1 MRLIL
6 SSLLLLAALNA
17 AAAQLPETV
26 KQALRRAHIPLSSV
40 SILVQEVGANKPAI
54 AINAGRPMNP
64 ASTMK
69 LLTSIAALDTLGPA
83 YRWKTEAYLDG
94 KLDNGVLHGNL
105 VFKGYGDPKL
115 TLEEFW
121 MWLRELRQRG
131 LRDIQGDVVLD
142 SGYFAPI
149 QQDPGTFDDDPTRAY
164 NAEPDA
170 LLLNFNAIH
179 VHLIPQGH
187 SAEALVEPALAGYD
201 VQDNVTTSRR
211 MGCHGISDAVDAH
224 LSGHTIVLDGVIPAD
239 CGELDAYYSLLPHD
253 QYFFAVFKALWQE
266 LGGSVNGTSRSG
278 PVPADATLYSR
289 HESPELAQMVRDM
302 NKFSNNLMAR
312 QLFLTLG
319 AADNGSEDA
328 PQAAGPTAMQR
339 GGDISADAPAP
350 ATPALAPPDAAV
362 PASVGRSIARM
373 HQWLQSRQMRFPELV
388 LENGSGL
395 SRKERISARH
405 LAALLL
411 LAARS
416 PFYPELE
423 ASLPIL
429 GMDGTVRKRFHDTDL
444 AGYAHLKTGTL
455 DNVKSLAGYVDTRNG
470 KQWVVVFIINHPHA
484 PRGQTAQDDLVAW
497 VQNQAE

>member
-1 MRLIL
+1 MRIVLA
-6 SSLLLLAALNA
+6 LLLLASLNA
-17 AAAQLPETV
+17 AAAQLPGAV
-26 KQALRRAHIPLSSV
+26 KHALRRAHIPLSHV
-40 SILVQEVGANKPAI
+40 GILVQEVGANKPAI
-54 AINAGRPMNP
+54 SINAGRPMNP

-105 VFKGYGDPKL
+105 IFKGYGDPKL

-121 MWLRELRQRG
+121 LWLRELRQRG

-142 SGYFAPI
+142 SGFFAPI
-149 QQDPGTFDDDPTRAY
+149 RQDPGAFDDYPNRAY
-164 NAEPDA
+164 NVEPDA

-179 VHLIPQGH
+179 VHLIPRGRH
-187 SAEALVEPALAGYD
+187 AEVLVEPALAGYS
-201 VQDNVTTSRR
+201 VQNNITVSPR
-211 MGCHGISDAVDAH
+211 MGCYGIPDALDAH
-224 LSGHTIVLDGVIPAD
+224 LDGHTIVLDGRFPAD
-239 CGELDAYYSLLPHD
+239 CGERDIYYSLLSHD
-253 QYFFAVFKALWQE
+253 PYFFAVFKALWQE
-266 LGGSVNGTSRSG
+266 LGGSVSGTFRNG

-289 HESPELAQMVRDM
+289 HDSPELAQMVRDM
-302 NKFSNNLMAR
+302 NKYSNNLMAR

-319 AADNGSEDA
+319 AAVPDNADD
-328 PQAAGPTAMQR
+328 PQAAGMTAMQS
-339 GGDISADAPAP
+339 GGDISADAADPA
-350 ATPALAPPDAAV
+350 APALAAPDAAV
-362 PASVGRSIARM
+362 PASVGRSIVRM
-373 HQWLQSRQMRFPELV
+373 HQWLQSRQLRFPELV

-395 SRKERISARH
+395 SRKARISARH
-405 LAALLL
+405 LATLLL

-455 DNVKSLAGYVDTRNG
+455 DNVKSLAGYVDARDG
-470 KQWVVVFIINHPHA
+470 KQWVVVFIINASNA
-484 PRGQTAQDDLVAW
+484 PRGQAAQDALVAW
-497 VQNQAE
+497 VQNQAD